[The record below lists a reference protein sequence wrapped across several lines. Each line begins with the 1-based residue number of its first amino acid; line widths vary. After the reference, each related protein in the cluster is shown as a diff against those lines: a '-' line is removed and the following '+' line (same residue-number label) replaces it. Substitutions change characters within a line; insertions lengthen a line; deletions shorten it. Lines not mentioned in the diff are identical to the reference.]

1 MKLTFIYF
9 DFPFWRAEVGKIA
22 LFMGGIDFENRIVE
36 GEEFQRVKEN
46 GKLDDGTLIP
56 FHQLPCLVVDGT
68 SIAQTA
74 GIARFCGKLSGMYPK
89 NDDVLAARIDQF
101 LDMATDIT
109 NLIFTTGRDEDE
121 DEEAKKIKRQEL
133 CKGELARKLGI
144 LDKNIR
150 DESDWVLGFD
160 LGLADITIWRLMGWL
175 SCGVLDG
182 IPTDLIKGFPRI
194 TRVCLAVDTHP
205 KIQEWVTRTYPKD
218 YVRGNYL

>member
-1 MKLTFIYF
+1 LKLTFIYF
-9 DFPFWRAEVGKIA
+9 NFPFWRAEVGKIA

-56 FHQLPCLVVDGT
+56 FHQLPCLVVDGI

-74 GIARFCGKLSGMYPK
+74 GIARFCGKLSGVYPK

-109 NLIFTTGRDEDE
+109 NLISTTGRDE

-133 CKGELARKLGI
+133 CKGELARKLEM

-160 LGLADITIWRLMGWL
+160 LGLADIAIWRLMGWL
-175 SCGVLDG
+175 SCGILDG

>member
-1 MKLTFIYF
+1 LKLTFIYF

-22 LFMGGIDFENRIVE
+22 LFMGGIDFENRIVD

-109 NLIFTTGRDEDE
+109 NLISTTGRDED
-121 DEEAKKIKRQEL
+121 DEAKKIKRQEL
-133 CKGELARKLGI
+133 CKGELARKLGM

-160 LGLADITIWRLMGWL
+160 LGLADIAIWRLMGWL
-175 SCGVLDG
+175 SCGILDG

>member
-1 MKLTFIYF
+1 LKLTFIYF
-9 DFPFWRAEVGKIA
+9 NFPFWRAEVGKIA

-109 NLIFTTGRDEDE
+109 NLIFTTGRDED
-121 DEEAKKIKRQEL
+121 DEAKKIKRQEL
-133 CKGELARKLGI
+133 CKGELARKLGM

-160 LGLADITIWRLMGWL
+160 LGLADIAIWRLMGWL
-175 SCGVLDG
+175 SCGILDG

>member
-1 MKLTFIYF
+1 MELTFIYF

-22 LFMGGIDFENRIVE
+22 LFMGDIDFENKIVD
-36 GEEFQRVKEN
+36 GEEFQRVKET
-46 GKLDDGTLIP
+46 GKLDDGTVIP
-56 FHQLPCLVVDGT
+56 FHQLPCLVVDGI

-74 GIARFCGKLSGMYPK
+74 GIARFCGKLSGIYPK
-89 NDDVLAARIDQF
+89 NDDVLAAQIDQF

-109 NLIFTTGRDEDE
+109 DLIFTTGRDEDE
-121 DEEAKKIKRQEL
+121 ETKKIKRQEL
-133 CKGELARKLGI
+133 YKGELARKVEM

-175 SCGVLDG
+175 SCGILDG
-182 IPTDLIKGFPRI
+182 IPTDLIRAFPRI
-194 TRVCLAVDTHP
+194 SRVCRAVDEHP
-205 KIQEWVTRTYPKD
+205 KIQEWVARTYPKD

>member
-1 MKLTFIYF
+1 
-9 DFPFWRAEVGKIA
+9 VGKIA

>member
-1 MKLTFIYF
+1 LKLTFIYF
-9 DFPFWRAEVGKIA
+9 NVPFWRAEVGKIA

-56 FHQLPCLVVDGT
+56 FHQLPCLVVDGI

-74 GIARFCGKLSGMYPK
+74 GIARFCGKLSGVYPK

-109 NLIFTTGRDEDE
+109 NLISTTGRDED
-121 DEEAKKIKRQEL
+121 DEAKKIKRQEL
-133 CKGELARKLGI
+133 CKGELARKLEM

-160 LGLADITIWRLMGWL
+160 LGLADIAIWRLMGWL
-175 SCGVLDG
+175 SCGILDG

>member
-1 MKLTFIYF
+1 M
-9 DFPFWRAEVGKIA
+9 GKIA

>member
-1 MKLTFIYF
+1 LKLTFIYF

-56 FHQLPCLVVDGT
+56 FHQLPCLVVDGV

-74 GIARFCGKLSGMYPK
+74 GIARFCGKLSGRYPK

-109 NLIFTTGRDEDE
+109 DLIFATGRDEDE
-121 DEEAKKIKRQEL
+121 ETKKIKRQEL
-133 CKGELARKLGI
+133 YKEELARKLEM

-160 LGLADITIWRLMGWL
+160 LGLADIAIWRLMGWL
-175 SCGVLDG
+175 SCGILDG

-194 TRVCLAVDTHP
+194 SRVCLAVDTHP

>member
-1 MKLTFIYF
+1 M
-9 DFPFWRAEVGKIA
+9 GKIA
-22 LFMGGIDFENRIVE
+22 LFMGGIDFENRIVD

-56 FHQLPCLVVDGT
+56 FHQLPCLVVDGI

-74 GIARFCGKLSGMYPK
+74 GIARFCGKLSGVYPK

-109 NLIFTTGRDEDE
+109 NLISTTGRDED
-121 DEEAKKIKRQEL
+121 DEAKKIKRQEL
-133 CKGELARKLGI
+133 CKGELARKLGM

-160 LGLADITIWRLMGWL
+160 LGLADIAIWRLMGWL
-175 SCGVLDG
+175 SCGILDG